1 MPHVTH
7 RSIMPSIGEPYLL
20 KKAEVVRELLRKFPL
35 SFLGKHEHPIILV
48 KEEKQQ
54 KKNKKNKQNM
64 ELNYAIS
71 SIRSFLHKEFVSVHF
86 L

>member
-1 MPHVTH
+1 
-7 RSIMPSIGEPYLL
+7 MPSIGEPYLL

-54 KKNKKNKQNM
+54 KTKKKQKQNKTS
-64 ELNYAIS
+64 N
-71 SIRSFLHKEFVSVHF
+71 
-86 L
+86 